1 MVIGLDPASDIG
13 VCALLSSNF
22 LDRST
27 ADSLPRDGLRADAPA
42 ALGWRAEVW
51 EVGSGGRE
59 EEAAKVYD
67 DTRFGLDAVEGR
79 GGRPNERRGVG
90 VAISGSILSCLFAA
104 RSDCLGS
111 LDWLDTP
118 VLLAF
123 RTTYFA
129 ALGKV
134 YSSEWHNADASYIIM
149 EPYSEIW

>member
-13 VCALLSSNF
+13 VCALLSSNC
-22 LDRST
+22 LDRS
-27 ADSLPRDGLRADAPA
+27 AAGNLPRDGLRADAPA
-42 ALGWRAEVW
+42 ALDCRVEVW

-59 EEAAKVYD
+59 EEAPKVYD

-90 VAISGSILSCLFAA
+90 VAISGSGLSRCLFAA

-118 VLLAF
+118 VLSLQNYLKC
-123 RTTYFA
+123 R
-129 ALGKV
+129 
-134 YSSEWHNADASYIIM
+134 
-149 EPYSEIW
+149 